1 MYQNIEN
8 VDKPYDFIV
17 ATEETIEKYS
27 NFPHL
32 VYFYALKDGIELY
45 AS

>member
-8 VDKPYDFIV
+8 IDKPYDFIV

-27 NFPHL
+27 NSPHL
-32 VYFYALKDGIELY
+32 VYFHALKDGIELY